1 MKFVKIHAI
10 NELGFFFFDRQLWG
24 FKREF
29 LVRRVFY
36 LLREQ
41 SGALC

>member
-1 MKFVKIHAI
+1 MKFVKMHVI
-10 NELGFFFFDRQLWG
+10 NELGFFFDRQLWG

-29 LVRRVFY
+29 LARGVFY

-41 SGALC
+41 GGALC